1 MVLDRNRTKQLKCM
15 KVAKKKGLKLA
26 LSATSA
32 VPTPG
37 DFPIG
42 SPASRAAARV
52 KLERLPTAPP
62 FVVHFA
68 GCSGETLACDEARLD
83 DELVPRLANESQAD
97 FEKRLVGMAPRSRP
111 ALILMLPSASA
122 TERDDTWFRVKQ
134 HAAGLLPS
142 T

>member
-1 MVLDRNRTKQLKCM
+1 MVLDRNRTRQLKCM

-83 DELVPRLANESQAD
+83 NERVPRLPGESQED
-97 FEKRLVGMAPRSRP
+97 FEKRLLSMAPRGRP
-111 ALILMLPSASA
+111 ALILMVPSASEV
-122 TERDDTWFRVKQ
+122 ERDEMFLQSRLSGT
-134 HAAGLLPS
+134 
-142 T
+142 

>member
-1 MVLDRNRTKQLKCM
+1 MVLDRNRPRQLKCM
-15 KVAKKKGLKLA
+15 KVAKKKDLKLA

-62 FVVHFA
+62 LVVHFA

-83 DELVPRLANESQAD
+83 NERVPRLPGESQED
-97 FEKRLVGMAPRSRP
+97 FEKRLLSMAPRGRP
-111 ALILMLPSASA
+111 ALILMVPSASEV
-122 TERDDTWFRVKQ
+122 ERDEMFLQSRLSGT
-134 HAAGLLPS
+134 
-142 T
+142 

>member
-62 FVVHFA
+62 LVVHFA

-83 DELVPRLANESQAD
+83 NERVPRLPGESQED
-97 FEKRLVGMAPRSRP
+97 FEKRLLGMVPRGRP
-111 ALILMLPSASA
+111 ALILMVPSASEV
-122 TERDDTWFRVKQ
+122 ERDEMFLQSRLSGT
-134 HAAGLLPS
+134 
-142 T
+142 

>member
-1 MVLDRNRTKQLKCM
+1 MVLDRNRTRQLKCM

-26 LSATSA
+26 LSATGA

-83 DELVPRLANESQAD
+83 NERVPRLPGESQED
-97 FEKRLVGMAPRSRP
+97 FEKRLLSMAPRGRP
-111 ALILMLPSASA
+111 ALILMVPSASEV
-122 TERDDTWFRVKQ
+122 ERDEMFLQSRLSGT
-134 HAAGLLPS
+134 
-142 T
+142 